1 MAYGR
6 SPAATSTASETSS
19 SSGVPSPRRVVLA
32 RSGGSR
38 CCSGSPALTGSTRPS
53 ISSTTRAGGAR
64 WPRLLLRNRLEP
76 VAHAVAGLDEGV
88 ARRAPVDLLP
98 QPPDEHVHGSI
109 AMRLSPAPDL
119 LEQLVPCH
127 HTPALEG
134 QLVEEAELG
143 RCELCAFPVDERLHL
158 SWIDPE
164 LLDLD
169 RLATCGVS
177 TP

>member
-1 MAYGR
+1 MACGR

-19 SSGVPSPRRVVLA
+19 SSGGPSLRRVVLA
-32 RSGGSR
+32 RSAGSR

-53 ISSTTRAGGAR
+53 TSSTTRAGAGR

-76 VAHAVAGLDEGV
+76 VTHAVAGLDEGV

-98 QPPDEHVHGSI
+98 QPPDEHVHGSV

-119 LEQLVPCH
+119 LEQLVACH
-127 HTPALEG
+127 HAPALEG
-134 QLVEEAELG
+134 QLVEKAELG
-143 RCELCAFPVDERLHL
+143 RCELCAFSVDETLHL
-158 SWIDPE
+158 AWVDPE

-169 RLATCGVS
+169 RLSACRVAT
-177 TP
+177 P